1 MQLQKITSI
10 VRKRAAKHIK
20 TENSRVGFVQKET
33 ENYDCYNV
41 VMNESRN
48 LWSRRTAQQQW
59 SLRKLFRLTKEDFK
73 PLICL
78 NEPQG
83 QLVLSN
89 DVNVLLYKRKT
100 ACQ

>member
-1 MQLQKITSI
+1 MQLQKITII

-33 ENYDCYNV
+33 ENYDYYNA

-48 LWSRRTAQQQW
+48 LWSRRTPQQQW

-89 DVNVLLYKRKT
+89 DVNMLLYKRKT